1 MTALATPFIVAPSIP
16 VELSE
21 IDDVVA
27 AIGRGEM
34 VVVVD
39 DENREN
45 EGDLIVA
52 AEHATNDVINF
63 MITQGRGLVCTAL
76 TSTRATELDLPY
88 MVARNEDHLGTAFT
102 VSVDGTP
109 STGVTTGISASDR
122 ASTIKLLIDGTATDL
137 QRPGHVFPLIAR
149 EGGVLERPGH
159 TEAAVDLALLAGCEP
174 AGVIVEIIG
183 DDGEMLR
190 LEQLARFASGHGLLM
205 TSIEKLQLHL
215 ARRTASQS

>member
-1 MTALATPFIVAPSIP
+1 MTLLATPFATAVIP
-16 VELSE
+16 VQLSE
-21 IDDVVA
+21 IEDVVV
-27 AIGRGEM
+27 AIARGEM

-52 AEHATNDVINF
+52 AEHATSEVINF

-76 TSTRATELDLPY
+76 TASRAAELELPY

-109 STGVTTGISASDR
+109 LTGVTTGISAPDR
-122 ASTIKLLIDGTATDL
+122 AATIKLLISGAATQL
-137 QRPGHVFPLIAR
+137 QRPGHIFPLIAR

-159 TEAAVDLALLAGCEP
+159 TEAAVDLARMAGCEP
-174 AGVIVEIIG
+174 VGVIVEIIG

-190 LEQLARFASGHGLLM
+190 LEQLARFAARHGLLI
-205 TSIEKLQLHL
+205 TSIEKLQAYL
-215 ARRTASQS
+215 ARNFASHS